1 MKPRVIA
8 IQQSMKES
16 NYISA
21 AITFSLILTYCICI
35 DFIFSIKSESIS
47 FILSD
52 LNIRFLE
59 LSFSTILFY
68 AYLATTF
75 KLNFIK
81 LLTGKAY
88 AEEKNISHSF
98 KLVFFTIL
106 FYLFFSGR
114 IPYIIIPMV
123 LLMTV
128 ETAFLIKKTTNLKF
142 IRLHL

>member
-1 MKPRVIA
+1 MK
-8 IQQSMKES
+8 KT

-21 AITFSLILTYCICI
+21 GIISSLILTYCICI

-59 LSFSTILFY
+59 LAFSTILFY

-88 AEEKNISHSF
+88 AEEKKISHSF

-114 IPYIIIPMV
+114 IPYIIIPMAS
-123 LLMTV
+123 LMIV
-128 ETAFLIKKTTNLKF
+128 ETAFLLKNISNKNRDQF
-142 IRLHL
+142 LSEQNKL